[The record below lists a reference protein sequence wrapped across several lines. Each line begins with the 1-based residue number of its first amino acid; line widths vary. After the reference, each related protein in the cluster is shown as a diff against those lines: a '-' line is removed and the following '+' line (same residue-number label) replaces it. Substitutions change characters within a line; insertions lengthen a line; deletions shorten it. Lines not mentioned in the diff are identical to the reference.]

1 MARYF
6 VERVDTPLPEASSGE
21 SKDGAPLLISH
32 SLDVRVGGKLPPH
45 LAGGKQGEQ
54 DSLLPF
60 GAQLRTWSRACQQ
73 EFWHTRRRFWGA
85 QRLGKLQA
93 ACRRRQLS
101 VREVDALPNSAARMP
116 FCSRPSPL
124 PCVYAGAGCG
134 RCAAAAR
141 PLVAAGVWG
150 NSLTRRRPARKLA
163 VGRPL
168 CLAFC
173 QRAIGGC
180 CRARA
185 YRAPP

>member
-45 LAGGKQGEQ
+45 LVGGKQGEQ

-124 PCVYAGAGCG
+124 PRVARWRRLWAMCRRCETACCG
-134 RCAAAAR
+134 RSLGRVSYEKATSKKAGGWQASVLGFLPESHRRLLSSAR
-141 PLVAAGVWG
+141 V
-150 NSLTRRRPARKLA
+150 
-163 VGRPL
+163 
-168 CLAFC
+168 
-173 QRAIGGC
+173 
-180 CRARA
+180 
-185 YRAPP
+185 

>member
-1 MARYF
+1 MVRYF

-45 LAGGKQGEQ
+45 LVGGKQGEQ

-116 FCSRPSPL
+116 F
-124 PCVYAGAGCG
+124 
-134 RCAAAAR
+134 
-141 PLVAAGVWG
+141 VAAPHHC
-150 NSLTRRRPARKLA
+150 PACTLAQA
-163 VGRPL
+163 VGDVPPL
-168 CLAFC
+168 RDRLLRQDFSP
-173 QRAIGGC
+173 R
-180 CRARA
+180 R
-185 YRAPP
+185 